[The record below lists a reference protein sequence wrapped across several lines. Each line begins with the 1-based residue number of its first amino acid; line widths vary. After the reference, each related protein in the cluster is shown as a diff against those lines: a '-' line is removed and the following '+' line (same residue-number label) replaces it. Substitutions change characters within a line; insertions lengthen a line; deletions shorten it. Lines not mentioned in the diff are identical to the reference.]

1 MNTAVKVS
9 PMYSTPEHPVIH
21 VLDASRSVGVVSSL
35 LNDQKEEFVE
45 SLMEEYDEL
54 REDYYAGLENR
65 AYVDYASSIDQRY
78 CIDFKAVPPPKTP
91 NQLGSTMIVKELDEV
106 LPFIDWNPFF
116 QTWELRGR
124 YPNRGY
130 PKIFDDEKVGVE
142 AKKLFDDAQTM
153 LNEIVAKKS
162 LSLKGIVGL
171 YPANTINDADVEI
184 YTDETRSKV
193 ETTFCMLRQQA
204 EKEDD
209 NGKYFSQADFIAPKE
224 SGIADYMGM
233 FAVSCLGCEN
243 EVNRHEAAQDDY
255 SKIMVQA
262 LADRLVEAFAE
273 AVHKDIRTT
282 LWGYAPDEQLSN
294 EDMLKVKY
302 QGIRPAPGYPSQP
315 DHTEKLTMWNLMKV
329 EEQTGIQLSE
339 SLSMMPASSVSALV
353 FAHQDSQ
360 YFAVGQIGKDQVEN
374 YAKRK
379 GFDMEKMERWLSP
392 ILNYERS

>member
-1 MNTAVKVS
+1 MGSN
-9 PMYSTPEHPVIH
+9 
-21 VLDASRSVGVVSSL
+21 L
-35 LNDQKEEFVE
+35 LNENKEKFVE
-45 SLMEEYDEL
+45 ALVEEYEEL
-54 REDYYAGLENR
+54 REDHYASLENR
-65 AYVDYASSIDQRY
+65 SYLSLDDAIKCRKV
-78 CIDFKAVPPPKTP
+78 IDFVNDPPVCRP
-91 NQLGSTMIVKELDEV
+91 NQVGSTIIEMTLEEV
-106 LPFIDWNPFF
+106 VPFFDWNPFF

-130 PKIFDDEKVGVE
+130 PKIFNDEKVGSE
-142 AKKLFDDAQTM
+142 AKKLFDDATAM
-153 LNEIVAKKS
+153 LKEIVAKKS

-171 YPANTINDADVEI
+171 YPANSVNNEDVEI
-184 YTDETRSKV
+184 YTDESRSKV

-204 EKEDD
+204 EKEDE

-233 FAVSCLGCEN
+233 FAVACLGCEN

-282 LWGYAPDEQLSN
+282 LWGYSPDEKLSN
-294 EDMLKVKY
+294 EDLLKVKY

-315 DHTEKLTMWNLMKV
+315 DHTEKTTMWNLMKV
-329 EEQTGIQLSE
+329 EEQTSITLSE
-339 SLSMMPASSVSALV
+339 SPSMMPASSVSALV

-379 GFDMEKMERWLSP
+379 GFDMEKMERWLTP